1 MSVASIIFIVFYA
14 LFLCAYFITRPG
26 NNFKYRVIN
35 KYILATMY
43 MIYAIVMFHL
53 EGLNGYHY
61 VAMAALFLAYL
72 GDLFLVADLNRG
84 GDFFLAGNVCFATFY
99 LASLINANVPFLH
112 YFWVF
117 IVWAAL
123 ITTFVVLANKFPKVL
138 KLGKMKYPMAF
149 YLSSITLHGLLGL
162 VSAIFVGTPAL
173 IVMGIGS
180 LLFMS
185 SDYILTVDRFVILK
199 NKWIIRA
206 NSLTYFGGLLLI
218 VLSLGL

>member
-1 MSVASIIFIVFYA
+1 MSVASIIFIVIYA

-26 NNFKYRVIN
+26 DNIKHRAIN

-43 MIYAIVMFHL
+43 MIYAIVMFHVD
-53 EGLNGYHY
+53 GLNGYHY

-72 GDLFLVADLNRG
+72 GDLFLVFDLNRG

-173 IVMGIGS
+173 VVMGIGS
-180 LLFMS
+180 LLFMA

>member
-1 MSVASIIFIVFYA
+1 MIPFIIIYA
-14 LFLCAYFITRPG
+14 LFLCGYFITRVGG
-26 NNFKYRVIN
+26 NIKHRAIN

-43 MIYAIVMFHL
+43 MVYAIVMFHVHDL
-53 EGLNGYHY
+53 PNIYYL
-61 VAMAALFLAYL
+61 AIAALFLAYL
-72 GDLFLVADLNRG
+72 GDIFLVFDLGRG

-99 LASLINANVPFLH
+99 LACLTNAGVPFVK

-117 IVWAAL
+117 IIWAAL

-138 KLGKMKYPMAF
+138 KLGKMKYPMTL

-162 VSAIFVGTPAL
+162 ASVIFL
-173 IVMGIGS
+173 NDLSFIIMGIGS
-180 LLFMS
+180 LSFMA
-185 SDYILTVDRFVILK
+185 SDYILTVDRFVIQN
-199 NKWIIRA
+199 NKWIVRT